1 MIHQKAHDLV
11 GTSEEEAK
19 NLPGSLLGL
28 LLTLPKKVLLFLLT
42 IVIAIAI
49 IITAIG
55 IFYHASVT
63 YSRLESSPGRP
74 IDHIPLH
81 HKTRWLTQGQGNLTT
96 EPKGNLSLSRYSA
109 NETHKYQ

>member
-1 MIHQKAHDLV
+1 MTHQKAHDLV
-11 GTSEEEAK
+11 GTNEEEAK

-55 IFYHASVT
+55 IFTMLQLHILDLNHHQEDQLIT
-63 YSRLESSPGRP
+63 FLCIISPG
-74 IDHIPLH
+74 
-81 HKTRWLTQGQGNLTT
+81 G
-96 EPKGNLSLSRYSA
+96 
-109 NETHKYQ
+109 

>member
-1 MIHQKAHDLV
+1 M

-28 LLTLPKKVLLFLLT
+28 LLTLPKKVPLYLLT

-55 IFYHASVT
+55 IFT
-63 YSRLESSPGRP
+63 MLRLHILDLNHHSEDQLIILLCTTRPG
-74 IDHIPLH
+74 
-81 HKTRWLTQGQGNLTT
+81 G
-96 EPKGNLSLSRYSA
+96 
-109 NETHKYQ
+109 

>member
-1 MIHQKAHDLV
+1 MDLAHGIMTKIIKIHLKAHDLV

-49 IITAIG
+49 TTIWY
-55 IFYHASVT
+55 FHHASVT
-63 YSRLESSPGRP
+63 YSRL
-74 IDHIPLH
+74 
-81 HKTRWLTQGQGNLTT
+81 
-96 EPKGNLSLSRYSA
+96 
-109 NETHKYQ
+109 

>member
-1 MIHQKAHDLV
+1 MTKIIMTHQKAHDLM
-11 GTSEEEAK
+11 GTNEEEAK

-55 IFYHASVT
+55 IFT
-63 YSRLESSPGRP
+63 MLQL
-74 IDHIPLH
+74 HILDFITR
-81 HKTRWLTQGQGNLTT
+81 KTN
-96 EPKGNLSLSRYSA
+96 
-109 NETHKYQ
+109 

>member
-1 MIHQKAHDLV
+1 MTKIITIHQKAHDLV

-55 IFYHASVT
+55 IFTMLQLRILDLNHHQEGQSIIFLCIIT
-63 YSRLESSPGRP
+63 PG
-74 IDHIPLH
+74 
-81 HKTRWLTQGQGNLTT
+81 G
-96 EPKGNLSLSRYSA
+96 
-109 NETHKYQ
+109 

>member
-1 MIHQKAHDLV
+1 MTHQKAHDLV
-11 GTSEEEAK
+11 GTNEEEAK

-55 IFYHASVT
+55 IFTMLQLRILDLNHHQEGQSIIFLCIIT
-63 YSRLESSPGRP
+63 PG
-74 IDHIPLH
+74 
-81 HKTRWLTQGQGNLTT
+81 G
-96 EPKGNLSLSRYSA
+96 
-109 NETHKYQ
+109 